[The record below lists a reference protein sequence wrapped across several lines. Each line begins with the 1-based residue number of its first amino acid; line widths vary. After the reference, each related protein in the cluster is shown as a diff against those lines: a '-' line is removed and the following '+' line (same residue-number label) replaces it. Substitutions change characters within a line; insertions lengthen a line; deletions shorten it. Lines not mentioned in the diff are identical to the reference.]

1 MDEALQKI
9 KQNMLDKEI
18 LLSSFA
24 CKSEKAIKLQDEE
37 DDMRPDFFKDI
48 DRIIHSLGYTR
59 YIDKTQVF
67 SFIQNDHITHRVLHV
82 QLVAKIARTIGRSLN
97 LNEDLIEAIALGHD
111 IGHTPFGHT
120 GEKFLNDI
128 CKREG
133 IGYFCHNA
141 QSVRVLKDL
150 ENLNI
155 TVQTL
160 DGILAHNGEILQ
172 NVYAP
177 DFSKTKEQFIE
188 DLDNVFN
195 TENYSKKVK
204 SMTLEGCVVRIS
216 DIIAYIGRDIEDA
229 IIVGAIKR
237 SDLPYY
243 ITRVLGNN
251 NSKIV
256 DTLVKDIIINSQGKN
271 YIELSK
277 DVFDALMELKRWNY
291 KNIYESEMATGHNNV
306 LENLF
311 NNLYEAY
318 LERINNINYLTRI
331 EIEENIDKSE
341 KIFYEFLNNK
351 TIEYLENT
359 DKRRIIIDYIAGQ
372 TDKFFLSECEKYVYG
387 FRNNMLQTL
396 H

>member
-1 MDEALQKI
+1 MDSALQKI

-18 LLSSFA
+18 LLASFA
-24 CKSEKAIKLQDEE
+24 CKSEQAIKLLDEP
-37 DDMRPDFFKDI
+37 DDMRPDFFKDV

-67 SFIQNDHITHRVLHV
+67 SFTQNDHITHRVLHV

-111 IGHTPFGHT
+111 IGHTPFGHS
-120 GEKFLNDI
+120 GERFLDDI

-172 NVYAP
+172 NVYTP
-177 DFSKTKEQFIE
+177 DLSKTKEQFLE
-188 DLDNVFN
+188 DLDNVMKV
-195 TENYSKKVK
+195 ENYSKKVK

-237 SDLPYY
+237 NDIPYY
-243 ITRVLGNN
+243 ITKVLGNN

-256 DTLVKDIIINSQGKN
+256 DTLVKDIIINSQEKRH
-271 YIELSK
+271 IELSK
-277 DVFDALMELKRWNY
+277 EVFEALMELKRWNY
-291 KNIYESEMATGHNNV
+291 KNIYESEIATGHNNV

-318 LERINNINYLTRI
+318 LERIDNINYLRRI
-331 EIEENIDKSE
+331 EIDESLDRSDR
-341 KIFYEFLNNK
+341 IFYDFLNNK
-351 TIEYLENT
+351 TREYLENT
-359 DKRRIIIDYIAGQ
+359 DKRRIIVDYIAGQ

-387 FRNNMLQTL
+387 FRADMI
-396 H
+396 